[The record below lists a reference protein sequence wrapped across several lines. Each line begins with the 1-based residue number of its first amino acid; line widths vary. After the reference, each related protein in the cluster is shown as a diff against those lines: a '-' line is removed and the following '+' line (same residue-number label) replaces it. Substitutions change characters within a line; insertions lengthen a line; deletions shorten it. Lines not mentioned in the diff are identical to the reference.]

1 MSPGYRGDP
10 LGLSAAWGL
19 ACRAAGDLVPMR
31 LGRVGI
37 IGAAVSFA
45 QSERGQ
51 RMIREARQK
60 YDTPENR
67 AKAKDTLSGLRGR
80 PRR

>member
-1 MSPGYRGDP
+1 
-10 LGLSAAWGL
+10 
-19 ACRAAGDLVPMR
+19 MR
-31 LGRVGI
+31 LGRVGL

-60 YDTPENR
+60 YDTSENR

-80 PRR
+80 PKR